1 MSTSAK
7 RSPSA
12 ATRSAIAATHRADV
26 WAMVAESLGL
36 AIQLPLVWLGVAFIV
51 GDDIE
56 DLVGWCLVG
65 TFYLVVTI
73 LALNLAVRMPGMTGR
88 DGTRRFLAHPAMRI
102 AASLLTFSSSTV
114 GIVAAIQLIVLRN
127 DPEWSGFIELFAVWA
142 MLVAWG
148 LFHWGWAR
156 IYYSRYH
163 RAAGIRPLEFPKT
176 PEPELIDFVYFA
188 FTNATNFSVSDVQV
202 TTTRMRWTVIWHTSL
217 SFFFNALILVL
228 AINTITGIQIDPD
241 LLK

>member
-1 MSTSAK
+1 VATSTAK
-7 RSPSA
+7 Q
-12 ATRSAIAATHRADV
+12 HGADV
-26 WAMVAESLGL
+26 GAMVAESLGL
-36 AIQLPLVWLGVAFIV
+36 VIQIPLVWLGVAFIV

-56 DLVGWCLVG
+56 ELVGWCLVG

-73 LALNLAVRMPGMTGR
+73 VALNLAVRLPGMAGR
-88 DGTRRFLAHPAMRI
+88 AETRRFLAHPAMRI
-102 AASLLTFSSSTV
+102 AATLLTFSSSTV
-114 GIVAAIQLIVLRN
+114 GVVAAIQLIVLRN

-163 RAAGIRPLEFPKT
+163 RAPGIPPLEFPRT

>member
-1 MSTSAK
+1 MPTARSTE
-7 RSPSA
+7 
-12 ATRSAIAATHRADV
+12 HQRAD
-26 WAMVAESLGL
+26 AGAIVAESLGL
-36 AIQLPLVWLGVAFIV
+36 LIQIPLVWLGVEFII

-56 DLVGWCLVG
+56 LLVGWCLVG
-65 TFYLVVTI
+65 TFYLLVTI
-73 LALNLAVRMPGMTGR
+73 VALNLAVRLPALMTGR
-88 DGTRRFLAHPAMRI
+88 SETRRFLAHPFMRV
-102 AASLLTFSSSTV
+102 AATLLTFSSSTV
-114 GIVAAIQLIVLRN
+114 GVVAAVQLILLRN
-127 DPEWSGFIELFAVWA
+127 DPEWSGFIELVAVWA

-163 RAAGIRPLEFPKT
+163 RAVGTPPLEFPRT
-176 PEPELIDFVYFA
+176 PEPELIEFVYFA

-228 AINTITGIQIDPD
+228 AINTITGIQVDPGI
-241 LLK
+241 LK